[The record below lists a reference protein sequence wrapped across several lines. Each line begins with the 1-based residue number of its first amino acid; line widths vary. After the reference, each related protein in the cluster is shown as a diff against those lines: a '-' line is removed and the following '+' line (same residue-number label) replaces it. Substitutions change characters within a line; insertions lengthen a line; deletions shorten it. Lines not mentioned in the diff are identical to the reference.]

1 MATITYNGIT
11 YTYNTNAD
19 GTAIGNPFVVQMSGT
34 GTAYLAGCTYELNG
48 NTIVIDVSDYL
59 ASKYAALGIEVNFNS
74 NPVYSSEDIML
85 PIANTTIDVTVNFGA
100 MYRPY
105 NRMPVCLPR
114 IMEIPTTAGLNSVI
128 YFDTGSYV
136 SVFNSG
142 AQTIL
147 KTCTTPAISTNVKFL
162 RYSNGVFTR
171 VTKPRLVPVCEL
183 QNKVLIT
190 WVDICGRKKQ
200 YMFDMGKLEYA
211 IDDVVDLY
219 AKLYVSHGNTSP
231 GLGSRGIHGTRS
243 INLSVIARK
252 LLPYER
258 YYLMDL
264 AVSPTVDIRIYDE
277 FNISTGNSA
286 WIYYGIPTG
295 DASEV
300 DFSDEVE
307 EDIEFSFIG
316 YPINYY

>member
-19 GTAIGNPFVVQMSGT
+19 GTSIGNPFVVQMSGT
-34 GTAYLAGCTYELNG
+34 GTAYLAGCIYELNG

-59 ASKYAALGIEVNFNS
+59 ASKYAALGIEANFNS

-147 KTCTTPAISTNVKFL
+147 KTCTTPAISTNVKYL

-264 AVSPTVDIRIYDE
+264 AVSPTVNIGIYDE

>member
-74 NPVYSSEDIML
+74 NPIYSSEDIML

-114 IMEIPTTAGLNSVI
+114 IMEIPTTAGLKSAI
-128 YFDTGSYV
+128 YFDTGSYI

-142 AQTIL
+142 AQAIL
-147 KTCTTPAISTNVKFL
+147 KTCTTPAISTNVKYL

-264 AVSPTVDIRIYDE
+264 AVSPTVDIGIYDE
-277 FNISTGNSA
+277 FSISTGNSA

>member
-1 MATITYNGIT
+1 MATITYDGVT
-11 YTYNTNAD
+11 YTYNLNND
-19 GTAIGNPFVVQMSGT
+19 GTAIGNPFVVEMSGT
-34 GTAYLAGCTYELNG
+34 GQARLAGCIYELNG
-48 NTIVIDVSDYL
+48 NTITVDLSDYL
-59 ASKYAALGIEVNFNS
+59 AAQYAALNVKPNFNS
-74 NPVYSSEDIML
+74 NPVYASQNISL
-85 PIANTTIDVTVNFGA
+85 PIANTTITVELNFGA

-114 IMEIPTTAGLNSVI
+114 VMEIPTTAGLKSAI
-128 YFDTGSYV
+128 YFDSGNYV
-136 SVFNSG
+136 LKYTSG
-142 AQTIL
+142 MQTIL
-147 KTCTTPAISTNVKFL
+147 RTCTTPTISTNVAYLK
-162 RYSNGVFTR
+162 YSNGVFTR

-190 WVDICGRKKQ
+190 WVDICGRRKQ

-219 AKLYVSHGNTSP
+219 PQLYVSHGNTSP
-231 GLGSRGIHGTRS
+231 GLDSRGIHGTRS
-243 INLSVIARK
+243 INLSVVARK

-264 AVSPTVDIRIYDE
+264 AVSPLVSIGIYDE
-277 FNISTGNSA
+277 FNTSTGNSS

-307 EDIEFSFIG
+307 EDIEFSFVG

>member
-1 MATITYNGIT
+1 METITYDGVT
-11 YTYNTNAD
+11 YTYNLNSD

-34 GTAYLAGCTYELNG
+34 GQARLAGCIYELNG

-59 ASKYAALGIEVNFNS
+59 ASRYASLNVQPNFDS
-74 NPVYSSEDIML
+74 NPVYAPQNISL
-85 PIANTTIDVTVNFGA
+85 PIANTTITVELNFGA

-114 IMEIPTTAGLNSVI
+114 VMEIPTTDGLKSVI
-128 YFDTGSYV
+128 YFDLGSYV
-136 SVFNSG
+136 VKYTSG
-142 AQTIL
+142 AQAKL
-147 KTCTTPAISTNVKFL
+147 RTCSAVTISTGVAYLK
-162 RYSNGVFTR
+162 YSNGVFTR

-183 QNKVLIT
+183 QNKVLVE

-219 AKLYVSHGNTSP
+219 PQLYVSHGNTSP
-231 GLGSRGIHGTRS
+231 GLSWRGIHGTRS
-243 INLSVIARK
+243 INLSVVARK

-264 AVSPTVDIRIYDE
+264 AVSPLVYIGIYDE

-307 EDIEFSFIG
+307 EDIEFSFVG

>member
-1 MATITYNGIT
+1 MATITYNGVT
-11 YTYNTNAD
+11 YTYNLSTD

-34 GTAYLAGCTYELNG
+34 GQARLADCIYELNG

-59 ASKYAALGIEVNFNS
+59 AAKYASLNVWPNIDS
-74 NPVYSSEDIML
+74 NPVYASRNISL
-85 PIANTTIDVTVNFGA
+85 PIANTTITVKLNFGA

-114 IMEIPTTAGLNSVI
+114 VMEIPTTKGLKSAI
-128 YFDTGSYV
+128 YFDTGSYIMKYT
-136 SVFNSG
+136 SG
-142 AQTIL
+142 MQYML
-147 KTCTTPAISTNVKFL
+147 KTCSTPIIATGVAYLK
-162 RYSNGVFTR
+162 YSNGVFTR

-190 WVDICGRKKQ
+190 WVDICGRRKQ
-200 YMFDMGKLEYA
+200 YMFDMAKLEYA

-219 AKLYVSHGNTSP
+219 PQLYVSNGNTNP

-264 AVSPTVDIRIYDE
+264 AVSPHVDIHIYDE
-277 FNISTGNSA
+277 GSVSAGDSA

-307 EDIEFSFIG
+307 EDIEFSFVG

>member
-59 ASKYAALGIEVNFNS
+59 AARYAALGIEPNFNS

-114 IMEIPTTAGLNSVI
+114 VMEIPTAQGLKSAI
-128 YFDTGSYV
+128 YFDSGSYKAV
-136 SVFNSG
+136 YNSG
-142 AQTIL
+142 MQTML
-147 KTCTTPAISTNVKFL
+147 RTCTTPTISTAVRYL
-162 RYSNGVFTR
+162 SYSNGVFTR

-219 AKLYVSHGNTSP
+219 PKLYVSHGNTSP

-264 AVSPTVDIRIYDE
+264 AVSPFVDIGIYDE
-277 FNISTGNSA
+277 FNVSTGNFA

-307 EDIEFSFIG
+307 EDIEFSFVG

>member
-11 YTYNTNAD
+11 YTYNINSD

-34 GTAYLAGCTYELNG
+34 GQAYLAGCIYELNG

-59 ASKYAALGIEVNFNS
+59 AAQYAALNVQPNFDS
-74 NPVYSSEDIML
+74 NPVYASQNIKL
-85 PIANTTIDVTVNFGA
+85 PIANTTITVRFNFGA

-114 IMEIPTTAGLNSVI
+114 VMEIPKTDGLQSVI
-128 YFDTGSYV
+128 YFDSGSYIIRYT
-136 SVFNSG
+136 SG
-142 AQTIL
+142 SQTML
-147 KTCTTPAISTNVKFL
+147 KTCTTPTISANVKYL
-162 RYSNGVFTR
+162 KYSNGVFTR

-190 WVDICGRKKQ
+190 WVDICGRRKQ

-219 AKLYVSHGNTSP
+219 PQLYVSHGNTSP
-231 GLGSRGIHGTRS
+231 GLGFLGIHGTRS
-243 INLSVIARK
+243 INLSVVARK

-264 AVSPTVDIRIYDE
+264 AVSPCVDIKIYDE
-277 FNISTGNSA
+277 FNVSTGSSA
-286 WIYYGIPTG
+286 WIYFGIPTG